1 MTDASA
7 TITDCLVLKLEEK
20 NEHGNL
26 SKHVIYVLYD
36 VEKRSYVVRGQNIQ
50 SAWTKHRAEDYPY
63 SFISK
68 DVYSLADYILYV
80 ISKHNNV
87 KEVLYNFADLPE
99 DSNDIT
105 FEYLKDSE
113 LEDYEVSYNPNNKL
127 CKKKLVSTL
136 KILRNVFN
144 YYK

>member
-1 MTDASA
+1 MSDTAA
-7 TITDCLVLKLEEK
+7 TITDCLVLKLEENNK
-20 NEHGNL
+20 HGNL
-26 SKHVIYVLYD
+26 SKHVIYILYD
-36 VEKRSYVVRGQNIQ
+36 VETNAYVVRGKNIQ
-50 SAWTKHRAEDYPY
+50 SAWVKHRPEDCPY
-63 SFISK
+63 LFISK

-80 ISKHNNV
+80 ISKHNSV
-87 KEVLYNFADLPE
+87 KEILYNFTDLPK

-105 FEYLKDSE
+105 FEYLKNGE
-113 LEDYEVSYNPNNKL
+113 LEDYEVSYNPNSTL